1 VSVAGD
7 SPAEALRPF
16 HLRVALLASLAFG
29 GNGIDAGVVSFAM
42 PGVREEWGL
51 TPLELGL
58 LLSSLGIGQLVGSI
72 VVGSIADRVGRRVS
86 FFLTST
92 FAGAATGVA
101 GLAPGP
107 VELALLLFVAGMGF
121 GGVAPV
127 AGTLISEFSPPAYR
141 GRLLALTQVF
151 WVVGW
156 SVAALGGGWFAQQ
169 LGWRGIF
176 GVGAVPIAVGVLG
189 LFLVPES
196 PRFLWARG
204 RQADATAM
212 AEMLARRHGVHVPLG
227 VVAPVR
233 PAGRPTGSRV
243 LSVVELWGPRF
254 RRRTFTIWTTWLVM
268 NAAFA
273 GPVVWLP
280 LLLSDLGPEA
290 APRLSALVG
299 FSMLPATIASML
311 MIDRLGR
318 RPLLL
323 WSLGAAMLGSA
334 AIALGPGPAFA
345 VVGAIGVAG
354 GILAAWPPMLAWAS
368 EQYPTRMRATAA
380 GWAAGVARLGSIAA
394 PGILGLLL
402 GATLDDRA
410 AAMAPFAAMLGVA
423 VVGVALFGVETAGR
437 PLEELSR

>member
-1 VSVAGD
+1 MSAVGGG
-7 SPAEALRPF
+7 PAEALRPF
-16 HLRVALLASLAFG
+16 HLRVALLASLAFA

-58 LLSSLGIGQLVGSI
+58 LLPSLGIGQLVGSI
-72 VVGSIADRVGRRVS
+72 VVGSVADRVGRRLS

-92 FAGAATGVA
+92 LVGAATGLA

-107 VELALLLFVAGMGF
+107 IELALVLFVAGIGF

-151 WVVGW
+151 WVLGW

-176 GVGAVPIAVGVLG
+176 GVGTVPVAIGVLG
-189 LFLVPES
+189 LLLVPES

-204 RQADATAM
+204 RQADATTM

-227 VVAPVR
+227 AAVPAR
-233 PAGRPTGSRV
+233 PAGSRV

-280 LLLSDLGPEA
+280 LLLSDLGPDA

-323 WSLGAAMLGSA
+323 WSLGAAALGSA
-334 AIALGPGPAFA
+334 AIAIGSGPVFA

-402 GATLDDRA
+402 GATLEDRA
-410 AAMAPFAAMLGVA
+410 FAIAPFVAMLGVA